1 MPLGNFAQNIREMPF
16 ILNDDNHVN
25 TYGFS
30 VLTSGIDLEAFND
43 NPVMLESHRNDAD
56 YTLGRWI
63 NVQAEESRLMAD
75 PEFDDGD
82 NERVPVV
89 RGKVERNFIKGASIG
104 ITFDPSKLILV
115 AGRLVLTACRLLEA
129 SIVPVPSN
137 SGAVALFSVEGKRLE
152 DAEIK
157 QMCLAVKQSQN
168 INIDKMKK
176 FEISLAALTALGFK
190 EPDQVDDTQ
199 LSAKIEGLVSANATL
214 TNKLKELNDAAEAE
228 LNAKREALID
238 SAIKEGR
245 ITADKKETFLSLAK
259 NDFALAQS
267 TLNALPKK
275 QNYAGKEAP
284 EGEDEMTMEKFQ
296 KLSLSE
302 QLDFKKGQP
311 EAYKKLIN
319 QKK

>member
-1 MPLGNFAQNIREMPF
+1 MPF
-16 ILNDDNHVN
+16 VLNDDNHVN

-30 VLTSGIDLEAFND
+30 VLTSGIDLTAFDD

-63 NVQAEESRLMAD
+63 NLRAEESKLLAD
-75 PEFDDGD
+75 PEFDEGD
-82 NERVPVV
+82 SGRVSIV
-89 RGKVERNFIKGASIG
+89 RGKVERGFIKGASIG
-104 ITFDPSKLILV
+104 ITFDPNKLQIIEGKV
-115 AGRLVLTACRLLEA
+115 VLTECRLLEA

-137 SGAVALFSVEGKRLE
+137 SGAIALFSTDGERLK
-152 DAEIK
+152 DVEIK
-157 QMCLAVKQSQN
+157 KMCLSAKSTKETK
-168 INIDKMKK
+168 IEIMKK

-190 EPDQVDDTQ
+190 EPEQVDDAQ

-275 QNYAGKEAP
+275 QSYAGKEGP
-284 EGEDEMTMEKFQ
+284 EGKEEMTMEKFQ

-302 QLDFKKGQP
+302 QLNFKTGQP